1 MTLEE
6 LLARK
11 KIVVCVGSGGV
22 GKTTTAATLA
32 LHAAKRGKRVIVC
45 TIDPAKRLANALGLP
60 ELDHQERRVPDDK
73 LGAAPAPGGEL
84 WAMMLD
90 QKRAFDEVVSRHA
103 KDPAALERILSNRI
117 YQQIS
122 GSLTGSLEY
131 AAMAKLQTLER
142 EGRWD
147 LIVLDTPPTDNALD
161 FLDAPKKL
169 TDAIDSPA
177 IQWFVKPY
185 MAAGRLSLKLLG
197 MGSAFVLK
205 RLARFVGSQFLED
218 IAQFLAQ
225 FNEVLGGFKQ
235 RAQEV
240 FDLLRTD
247 RVAFV
252 VVTAPDPLTIDE
264 AMFFYDRLAGSQ
276 MPMGAFVINR
286 VHPSLGP
293 APAADEVVTRLALR
307 PELSSL
313 SPEELAR
320 ASRALR
326 ENAEQFETLAR
337 VDAAQIERLRKKCGE
352 GHPYV
357 VVPFLDSDVYDTSGL
372 VAIESCLFATAP
384 ERVSVSRSS

>member
-1 MTLEE
+1 LT
-6 LLARK
+6 
-11 KIVVCVGSGGV
+11 
-22 GKTTTAATLA
+22 
-32 LHAAKRGKRVIVC
+32 
-45 TIDPAKRLANALGLP
+45 
-60 ELDHQERRVPDDK
+60 
-73 LGAAPAPGGEL
+73 
-84 WAMMLD
+84 
-90 QKRAFDEVVSRHA
+90 
-103 KDPAALERILSNRI
+103 NRI

-122 GSLTGSLEY
+122 SSLTGSLEY

-142 EGRWD
+142 EGQWD
-147 LIVLDTPPTDNALD
+147 LIVLDTPPTANALD

-197 MGSAFVLK
+197 IGSAFVLK

-240 FDLLRTD
+240 FDLLRAE

-252 VVTAPDPLTIDE
+252 LVTSPDPLAIDE
-264 AMFFYDRLAGSQ
+264 AMFFFDRLTSSQ
-276 MPMGAFVINR
+276 MPMGAFVVNR
-286 VHPSLGP
+286 VHPTLGP
-293 APAADEVVTRLALR
+293 PPPADEVVTRLALR
-307 PELSSL
+307 PELAAL

-337 VDAAQIERLRKKCGE
+337 VDATQIARLRLRCGE
-352 GHPYV
+352 SYPYV
-357 VVPFLDSDVYDTSGL
+357 LVPFLDTDVYDTQGL
-372 VAIESCLFATAP
+372 VAIE
-384 ERVSVSRSS
+384 